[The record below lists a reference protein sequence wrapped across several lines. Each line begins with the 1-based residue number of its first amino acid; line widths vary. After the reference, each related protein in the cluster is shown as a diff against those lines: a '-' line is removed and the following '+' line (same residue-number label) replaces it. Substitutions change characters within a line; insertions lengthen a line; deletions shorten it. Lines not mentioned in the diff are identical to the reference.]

1 MATQKLA
8 KGRPASVLQRE
19 FAAEILVKYQATM
32 PKDHSLLVEAL
43 HHFSKTGDLSPFSP
57 RNQELTKRA
66 IFHGLQ
72 AHAKKLKGDELH
84 DFANDLA
91 LKYGF
96 SEETA
101 LRMIKGKTTNPSIL
115 DGSDGLFRFLEIRL
129 NESRKKKS

>member
-8 KGRPASVLQRE
+8 KGRPASALQRE
-19 FAAEILVKYQATM
+19 FAAEILAKYQATK
-32 PKDHSLLVEAL
+32 PKDHSLLIEAL
-43 HHFSKTGDLSPFSP
+43 QHFSKTGDFSPFSP

-72 AHAKKLKGDELH
+72 AHTKKLKGDELH

-91 LKYGF
+91 LKYEF

-101 LRMIKGKTTNPSIL
+101 LRMIKGKTTNPSVL
-115 DGSDGLFRFLEIRL
+115 VGSDELFRFLENRL
-129 NESRKKKS
+129 KESRKKKS